1 MFPLLEL
8 LQLDN
13 AVHAEQCII
22 AGLPSCD
29 LQDGAPAVPA
39 QGAGGRG
46 VAGDAGGGEGH
57 QEGAGE
63 AQGGGKKEGG
73 YGPIF
78 DAICYTLYSLK
89 CTLYTAGMEEPARL
103 EGAALGHSAA
113 EEKPGGLLAVGSQ
126 LG

>member
-8 LQLDN
+8 LQVDS
-13 AVHAEQCII
+13 AVRAEQCII

-73 YGPIF
+73 KHEVNRRNF
-78 DAICYTLYSLK
+78 KELK
-89 CTLYTAGMEEPARL
+89 AR
-103 EGAALGHSAA
+103 
-113 EEKPGGLLAVGSQ
+113 VGDETMMKVRIWSNI
-126 LG
+126 

>member
-1 MFPLLEL
+1 MFPLLEQ
-8 LQLDN
+8 LQVDS
-13 AVHAEQCII
+13 AVRAEQCII

-63 AQGGGKKEGG
+63 ARGEERRKEVDRRN
-73 YGPIF
+73 F
-78 DAICYTLYSLK
+78 KELK
-89 CTLYTAGMEEPARL
+89 TR
-103 EGAALGHSAA
+103 
-113 EEKPGGLLAVGSQ
+113 VGDKTMMKVRIWSNI
-126 LG
+126 

>member
-8 LQLDN
+8 LQVDS
-13 AVHAEQCII
+13 AVRAEQCII
-22 AGLPSCD
+22 AGLLSCD

-63 AQGGGKKEGG
+63 TQENR
-73 YGPIF
+73 
-78 DAICYTLYSLK
+78 
-89 CTLYTAGMEEPARL
+89 RL
-103 EGAALGHSAA
+103 TGETSRSSR
-113 EEKPGGLLAVGSQ
+113 PG
-126 LG
+126 